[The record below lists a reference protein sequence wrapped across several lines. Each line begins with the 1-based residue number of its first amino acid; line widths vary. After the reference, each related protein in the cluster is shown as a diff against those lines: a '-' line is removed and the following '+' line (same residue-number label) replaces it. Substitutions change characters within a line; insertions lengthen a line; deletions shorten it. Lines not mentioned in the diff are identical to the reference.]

1 MNARTLI
8 AVLAVALVAA
18 LFFVFRP
25 GDDDDSTETVVTPTT
40 VATTGET
47 ETTATTEST
56 PTTTQSQLTVRWRID
71 TRDDR
76 IDRLRVK
83 QGSLLQLIVDADT
96 SDHVHVHGY
105 DLMRDVAPG
114 TPAQLRFQ
122 ATLTGRFEIE
132 LEDAGEEIAQLTVVP

>member
-1 MNARTLI
+1 MNVRALV

-25 GDDDDSTETVVTPTT
+25 KGDDDATETLVAPTT
-40 VATTGET
+40 VAATSDETTT
-47 ETTATTEST
+47 TTATTEGQVST
-56 PTTTQSQLTVRWRID
+56 IPWRID

-76 IDRLRVK
+76 IDRLRVP
-83 QGSLLQLIVDADT
+83 QGAVVELTIEAAT

-114 TPAQLRFQ
+114 TPAQLRFE
-122 ATLTGRFEIE
+122 ANLTGRFEIE
-132 LEDAGEEIAQLTVVP
+132 LEDAGQEIAQLTVVP